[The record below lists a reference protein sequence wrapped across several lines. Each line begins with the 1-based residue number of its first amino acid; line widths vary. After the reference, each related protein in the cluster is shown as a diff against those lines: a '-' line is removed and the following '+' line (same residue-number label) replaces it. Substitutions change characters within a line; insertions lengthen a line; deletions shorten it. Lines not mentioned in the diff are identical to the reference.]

1 MAKRDE
7 DFDYGARGGNGS
19 DAGFRTQRGYET
31 MFGGRGGPSV
41 YDDPRDARGGP
52 REPVRV
58 ADDDLREAVREYL
71 FKDSFV
77 DPNAVEVEV
86 EDGVVTLRG
95 EVADFMQARYVWDD
109 AWETPG
115 VRGVINHLK
124 VTNS

>member
-1 MAKRDE
+1 MPERDE
-7 DFDYGARGGNGS
+7 DFNYGARGGYGA
-19 DAGFRTQRGYET
+19 DAASRTQRGYET
-31 MFGGRGGPSV
+31 MFGGRGEPSS
-41 YDDPRDARGGP
+41 YNDPRDARGSRRGG
-52 REPVRV
+52 VHL
-58 ADDDLREAVREYL
+58 ADDEIREAVREYL

-115 VRGVINHLK
+115 VRGVINHLT
-124 VTNS
+124 VTHS